1 MPTVKLTPDF
11 VKKAKP
17 DASVGR
23 NPTFHWDAKLAG
35 FALAV
40 APTGRKTFVVQYRAH
55 HASRR
60 MTIGRA
66 DVLTVNVARE
76 RARELLA
83 RVALGGDPL
92 ADRRKKEQAGK
103 NTFRAVAE
111 EYLQR
116 EGKRLRTTKE
126 RRANLVRMVYPQFGS
141 WQITDIRRTDIVRLL
156 NKVED
161 ERGASAADHALAI
174 VRRVLNWF
182 ATISDDYRSPVVPGM
197 ARTKPEDK
205 ERSRVLSD
213 DELRAVWRAAEQ
225 LSAPWGAYVKF
236 LLSLP
241 RDAPRPPARVGTRCA
256 ATIGCSPPFATRQ
269 KPNWYFPYRP
279 PQKRALAGL
288 PRLHDSPWVFTTR
301 GKEPI
306 AGFTAFKRK
315 LDATCGVADWRLHDL
330 RRTAR
335 SLMSRAGVQ
344 ADIAERC
351 LGHVI
356 GGVRGIYDRHR
367 YTEEMRH
374 AFEAL
379 SAQID
384 RIVDPQRE
392 RLNAARGQ
400 EGRGGASG
408 LIPTK
413 KVVYRHL
420 VCMAP

>member
-1 MPTVKLTPDF
+1 MPSVKLTPDF

-92 ADRRKKEQAGK
+92 ADRRQKEEAGK

-116 EGKRLRTTKE
+116 EGKRLRTAGE

-161 ERGASAADHALAI
+161 ERGPAAADHALAI

-213 DELRAVWRAAEQ
+213 DELRAVWRAAGQ
-225 LSAPWGAYVKF
+225 LSAPWGAYVRF
-236 LLSLP
+236 LLLTAARRTEAARASWDELRGNDWVLP
-241 RDAPRPPARVGTRCA
+241 AVRYKTKTELVLPLSA
-256 ATIGCSPPFATRQ
+256 ATR
-269 KPNWYFPYRP
+269 RV
-279 PQKRALAGL
+279 LEGL
-288 PRLHDSPWVFTTR
+288 PRLHNSPWVFTTR
-301 GKEPI
+301 GREPI

-315 LDATCGVADWRLHDL
+315 LDAACGVADWRLHDL

-335 SLMSRAGVQ
+335 SLMSRAGVS
-344 ADIAERC
+344 ADVAERC
-351 LGHVI
+351 LGHII

-384 RIVDPQRE
+384 RIVDPQE
-392 RLNAARGQ
+392 NVVVMGA
-400 EGRGGASG
+400 GR
-408 LIPTK
+408 
-413 KVVYRHL
+413 
-420 VCMAP
+420 

>member
-1 MPTVKLTPDF
+1 VPTVKLTPDF

-17 DASVGR
+17 SSSVGR
-23 NPTFHWDAKLAG
+23 NPTFHWDSKLAG

-40 APTGRKTFVVQYRAH
+40 APTGRKTFIVQYRAH

-66 DVLTVNVARE
+66 DVLAVGVARE

-92 ADRRKKEQAGK
+92 VDRRRKEEAGK

-126 RRANLVRMVYPQFGS
+126 RRANLIRMVYPQFGS

-161 ERGASAADHALAI
+161 ERGAAAADHALAI

-213 DELRAVWRAAEQ
+213 DELRAVWRAAGQ
-225 LSAPWGAYVKF
+225 LSVPWGAYVKF
-236 LLSLP
+236 LLLTAARRTEAARASWNEMRGNDWVLPAGRYKTKTEMVFPLSVAARRALENLP
-241 RDAPRPPARVGTRCA
+241 RVHETR
-256 ATIGCSPPFATRQ
+256 
-269 KPNWYFPYRP
+269 
-279 PQKRALAGL
+279 
-288 PRLHDSPWVFTTR
+288 WVFTTR

-315 LDATCGVADWRLHDL
+315 LDAACGVADWRLHDL

-335 SLMSRAGVQ
+335 SLMSRAGVN

-356 GGVRGIYDRHR
+356 GGVRGVYDRHK
-367 YTEEMRH
+367 YLDEMRH

-379 SAQID
+379 SSQID
-384 RIVDPQRE
+384 RIVDPQDNIVPIVTR
-392 RLNAARGQ
+392 R
-400 EGRGGASG
+400 
-408 LIPTK
+408 
-413 KVVYRHL
+413 
-420 VCMAP
+420 